1 MTIMVGSMAFELGI
15 CNATKRLLKRLHRGL
30 VRSGMAR
37 AARELDT
44 NGYHKEASAI
54 RNEINSG
61 RTWLGE

>member
-1 MTIMVGSMAFELGI
+1 MTFMVGTMAFELGI
-15 CNATKRLLKRLHRGL
+15 CNVTKRLLKRLHRGF
-30 VRSGMAR
+30 VRAQMAR

-44 NGYHKEASAI
+44 NGYHKEATAI